1 MSLERRRARCDVTHR
16 RGFLVASAALGA
28 ALLLPAGVAAAQV
41 KVLQGGVRVNG
52 KKASKSTAIQP
63 GDTVET
69 AQGARVVFVIGEDA
83 FLLRGGSK
91 LMLEHNASGK
101 ALVISGLRLL
111 SGGLL
116 AVFGPGARRIETPTA
131 TAGIRGTGVYLEA
144 SAEQTYFC
152 TCYGVVELR
161 DRAGVERKTVM
172 SGYHTPNMIFA
183 NPAER
188 GKMADAEVKDH
199 TDDELIMLE
208 RLVGR
213 TSPIVLR
220 NQKLKEASTPEPT
233 DQSKPAPD
241 QKAADSKPAPEQ
253 KASESKPAPEGKP
266 AREPSPQ
273 KKDARAEQPPTDSK
287 ASTQPAQ
294 EDIAPIEAPK
304 AAREEVAEP
313 PPKPSSKKGAKQK
326 PSKVKVKPA
335 PEAPPPAEPAPMPD
349 KVESPE
355 LGPSPMP
362 PPPAPQPPAQE
373 WRLPP
378 PRLE

>member
-1 MSLERRRARCDVTHR
+1 M
-16 RGFLVASAALGA
+16 
-28 ALLLPAGVAAAQV
+28 
-41 KVLQGGVRVNG
+41 
-52 KKASKSTAIQP
+52 
-63 GDTVET
+63 ET

-83 FLLRGGSK
+83 FLLRGDSK

-116 AVFGPGARRIETPTA
+116 AVFAPGARRIETPTA
-131 TAGIRGTGVYLEA
+131 TAGIRGTGVYIEA

-199 TDDELIMLE
+199 TDEELIMLE

-220 NQKLKEASTPEPT
+220 NQKLKEASTPERT
-233 DQSKPAPD
+233 DQP
-241 QKAADSKPAPEQ
+241 KPAPEQ
-253 KASESKPAPEGKP
+253 TERKPRRSRSRSAERRSPRG
-266 AREPSPQ
+266 EP
-273 KKDARAEQPPTDSK
+273 KRAEERSHGPNSPRQTAKRARNRRRKTSR
-287 ASTQPAQ
+287 
-294 EDIAPIEAPK
+294 PIEAPK

-313 PPKPSSKKGAKQK
+313 PPKPSSKKGA
-326 PSKVKVKPA
+326 
-335 PEAPPPAEPAPMPD
+335 
-349 KVESPE
+349 
-355 LGPSPMP
+355 
-362 PPPAPQPPAQE
+362 
-373 WRLPP
+373 
-378 PRLE
+378 

>member
-16 RGFLVASAALGA
+16 RSFLVASAALGA
-28 ALLLPAGVAAAQV
+28 ALLLPAGVSAAQV
-41 KVLQGGVRVNG
+41 KVLQGSVRVNG
-52 KKASKSTAIQP
+52 KKASKTTAIRP

-69 AQGARVVFVIGEDA
+69 AQGAHVAFVIGEDA
-83 FLLRGGSK
+83 FLLRSDSK
-91 LMLEHNASGK
+91 FMLEHNASGK
-101 ALVISGLRLL
+101 ALVFSGLRLL

-161 DRAGVERKTVM
+161 DRAGVERKTVV
-172 SGYHTPNMIFA
+172 SGYHTANMIFA

-199 TDDELIMLE
+199 TDEELIMLE

-220 NQKLKEASTPEPT
+220 NQKLKEASTPELT
-233 DQSKPAPD
+233 DQPGPRRSEKPHRATCARREAGAWN
-241 QKAADSKPAPEQ
+241 KARRKKMHGRNSPRQTANR
-253 KASESKPAPEGKP
+253 
-266 AREPSPQ
+266 ARNPRRKTSRPSRRRKLHAKRSRSPLRNLR
-273 KKDARAEQPPTDSK
+273 ARRAVN
-287 ASTQPAQ
+287 
-294 EDIAPIEAPK
+294 
-304 AAREEVAEP
+304 RR
-313 PPKPSSKKGAKQK
+313 

-335 PEAPPPAEPAPMPD
+335 PEEPPAAETTPMPD

-355 LGPSPMP
+355 LGPSPTP
-362 PPPAPQPPAQE
+362 PPPRRN
-373 WRLPP
+373 RLLRNGDCR
-378 PRLE
+378 PRGWSKSPREL

>member
-1 MSLERRRARCDVTHR
+1 MSLERRPARCAVTHR

-28 ALLLPAGVAAAQV
+28 ALLLPAGVSAAQV
-41 KVLQGGVRVNG
+41 KVLQGSVRVNG
-52 KKASKSTAIQP
+52 KKASKSTAIRP

-69 AQGARVVFVIGEDA
+69 AQGAHVAFVIGEDA
-83 FLLRGGSK
+83 FLLRSESK

-101 ALVISGLRLL
+101 ASVISGLRLL

-116 AVFGPGARRIETPTA
+116 AVFAPGARRIETPTA
-131 TAGIRGTGVYLEA
+131 TAGIRGTGIYLEA

-152 TCYGVVELR
+152 TCYGVVDLR
-161 DRAGVERKTVM
+161 DRAGVERKTVV
-172 SGYHTPNMIFA
+172 SGYHTANMIFA

-188 GKMADAEVKDH
+188 GRMADAEVKDH
-199 TDDELIMLE
+199 TDEELIMLE

-233 DQSKPAPD
+233 DQPAPVPER
-241 QKAADSKPAPEQ
+241 KAAQSKPAPE
-253 KASESKPAPEGKP
+253 EKPAPEQSAP
-266 AREPSPQ
+266 
-273 KKDARAEQPPTDSK
+273 KKDARVEQPPIDSK

-294 EDIAPIEAPK
+294 EDITPIEAPK

-313 PPKPSSKKGAKQK
+313 TPKPSSKKGGKQK
-326 PSKVKVKPA
+326 PSKVRVKTVPA
-335 PEAPPPAEPAPMPD
+335 EPPAAQPAPMPD

-355 LGPSPMP
+355 LGPSPTP
-362 PPPAPQPPAQE
+362 PPAAPQPPAQE